1 MSDAFNTALQQAKQ
15 MYRPE
20 RQDISVVEIQLGMA
34 GGGGLYP
41 LIKRQGGGYARD
53 PGGSGPWDAW
63 SPPDEPQIQYQPVP
77 QQATVPDISSGM
89 MRSYFQNLVGEE
101 EEGYNPLYRKEG
113 GGLSSIQ
120 KKIDIGG
127 EPHRLSYIN
136 SDEASLLKQLGGSGR
151 DVNGVPAY
159 YFGDTS
165 GDFGG
170 SWDDPGDMDL
180 GSESAWS
187 DVAANEVEQAA
198 AIASIAAGEFDPG
211 GGISIN
217 PLTMQEDAVE
227 LAAAQA
233 VDARADAAAI
243 AQQEAY
249 TWGWGMYGTP
259 EEEEAIIAAALD
271 REAASKQAAEDLMT
285 RDMLDEAEPTSLD
298 AQVEAIKDKAAYRE
312 GLTTKGSF
320 ESSIT
325 VYGKSPAEMAA
336 MLKENPHH
344 VYENIELNPDG
355 STGATTYHS
364 INSPYGFGGIQTQQG
379 RGIAPGAIHEGMQA
393 GHMVGEGQEFEN
405 YADALG
411 YTVDLY
417 RSERQKE
424 QDELD
429 LENITRKE
437 QGLPPLLE
445 PKEGFVTPELHESH
459 VFDLANWAIQTGSG
473 KLGALLNFL
482 QRGYKGGEF
491 DQEVVGWK
499 DIMDMYNY
507 MGILTGQR
515 GPQYMSTY
523 MGEKG
528 TPDPEFSESLPEGQ
542 PQTPQQKKKEE
553 EIKKLSLMAKFFE
566 EDDEDKKKK
575 IWDGFTQDEKDLIET
590 LYGEKGLP
598 SLMDQIG

>member
-1 MSDAFNTALQQAKQ
+1 M
-15 MYRPE
+15 
-20 RQDISVVEIQLGMA
+20 
-34 GGGGLYP
+34 YP
-41 LIKRQGGGYARD
+41 L
-53 PGGSGPWDAW
+53 
-63 SPPDEPQIQYQPVP
+63 
-77 QQATVPDISSGM
+77 AT
-89 MRSYFQNLVGEE
+89 
-101 EEGYNPLYRKEG
+101 K
-113 GGLSSIQ
+113 
-120 KKIDIGG
+120 
-127 EPHRLSYIN
+127 
-136 SDEASLLKQLGGSGR
+136 
-151 DVNGVPAY
+151 
-159 YFGDTS
+159 
-165 GDFGG
+165 
-170 SWDDPGDMDL
+170 DL
-180 GSESAWS
+180 AET
-187 DVAANEVEQAA
+187 
-198 AIASIAAGEFDPG
+198 F
-211 GGISIN
+211 
-217 PLTMQEDAVE
+217 
-227 LAAAQA
+227 
-233 VDARADAAAI
+233 
-243 AQQEAY
+243 
-249 TWGWGMYGTP
+249 
-259 EEEEAIIAAALD
+259 
-271 REAASKQAAEDLMT
+271 ASKQAAEDLMT

-344 VYENIELNPDG
+344 VYENIELFPDG

-445 PKEGFVTPELHESH
+445 PKEGFVTPELHESL

-473 KLGALLNFL
+473 ISGELLNFI
-482 QRGYKGGEF
+482 QRQYKGGEF

-528 TPDPEFSESLPEGQ
+528 TPDPEFSEDIPRDQ
-542 PQTPQQKKKEE
+542 PQTPQQKKEE
-553 EIKKLSLMAKFFE
+553 KLVKKLGIMANYLE
-566 EDDEDKKKK
+566 TEDDEDEIKRTLDTLNVHERA
-575 IWDGFTQDEKDLIET
+575 IFEKMYPYLVSET
-590 LYGEKGLP
+590 ANA
-598 SLMDQIG
+598 D